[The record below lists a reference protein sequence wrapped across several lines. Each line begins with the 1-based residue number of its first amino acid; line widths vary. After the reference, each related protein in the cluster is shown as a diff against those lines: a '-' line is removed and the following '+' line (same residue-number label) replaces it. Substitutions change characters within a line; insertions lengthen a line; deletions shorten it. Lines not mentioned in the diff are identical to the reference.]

1 MTARAPEIAAAYAVC
16 ERITGAQARNFA
28 WGIRLLPGPRRRALS
43 AVYALA
49 RRIDD
54 IGDSDAPAVQRVR
67 ELHAVRAQVAQLA
80 AAGPDPAGWPVHDP
94 VLLAVADAAATTG
107 LPLGEFGVLVDGCLA
122 DVRGTRYATFEQLS
136 GYCRQVA
143 GSIGRLSVAVFGAG
157 PLEPGHGAAAG
168 PVGPLADALGTA
180 LQLTNII
187 RDIREDSHAGRVY
200 LPAEDLDRFGCT
212 LRLDGRGDLADDTDS
227 LVALVEYEAARA
239 AEWFDVGLRLLP
251 LLDRRSR
258 ACCAA
263 MAGIYRELLTRIV
276 ERPAAVLSGRVS
288 VPDAH
293 KVGVAVRSL
302 AGSWRPAVPSVD
314 PA

>member
-1 MTARAPEIAAAYAVC
+1 MTVRTAEVASAYAVC
-16 ERITGAQARNFA
+16 EQITAAEAGNFA

-54 IGDSDAPAVQRVR
+54 IGDSDAPAADRER
-67 ELHAVRAQVAQLA
+67 ELVAVRAQVSQLA
-80 AAGPDPAGWPVHDP
+80 AAGPDRDAWPTADP
-94 VLLAVADAAATTG
+94 VLLAVADAASATG
-107 LPLGEFGVLVDGCLA
+107 LPLAEFGVLVDGCLA
-122 DVRGTRYATFEQLS
+122 DVRGTRYATFDQLS

-157 PLEPGHGAAAG
+157 RVGAGQAD

-180 LQLTNII
+180 LQLTNIV
-187 RDIREDSHAGRVY
+187 RDIREDSRAGRVY

-212 LRLDGRGDLADDTDS
+212 LALDARGELADDTDS
-227 LVALVEYEAARA
+227 LVALIEYEAARA
-239 AEWFDVGLRLLP
+239 AEWFGVGLRLLP

-263 MAGIYRELLTRIV
+263 MAGIYGELLRRIV
-276 ERPAAVLSGRVS
+276 ARPAAVLVGRTS

-293 KVGVAVRSL
+293 KVRLAVRSL
-302 AGSWRPAVPSVD
+302 VGSWRPALTPVGSG
-314 PA
+314 